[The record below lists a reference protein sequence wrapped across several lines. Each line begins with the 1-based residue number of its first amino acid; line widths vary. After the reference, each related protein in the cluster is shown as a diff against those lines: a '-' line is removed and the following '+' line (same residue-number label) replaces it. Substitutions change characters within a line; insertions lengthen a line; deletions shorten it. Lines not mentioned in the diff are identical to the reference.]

1 VEVEFEE
8 GAAKPKTYTL
18 RLTGTDGATTTKDG
32 LPFRHPAF
40 QLCTWCG
47 FVGLDTKP
55 AVFFVDDIELQ

>member
-1 VEVEFEE
+1 MEVEFEE

-18 RLTGTDGATTTKDG
+18 RLSGTDGSTATKGG
-32 LPFRHPAF
+32 LPFRNPAF